1 MHNKQILADLT
12 KTPVP
17 PIIPNSLSVEALWK
31 VQRISGITLAPDGQ
45 RVCAS
50 VARYDMQANTGSSC
64 LWIFAAGQKAIELT
78 SNGDPNSSDKDSGA
92 QWSGDGKHIAFVA
105 KRAGDEAAQIYLIN
119 PDGGEAKRLTQLSTG
134 VSSISWVGDGKR
146 SNTQLA
152 FISWVWPDLANDQAQ
167 AKRLQERK
175 QSKVKAHVVE
185 HGHYR
190 HWDHWLADG
199 RVPQVHVVNIA
210 TGRVQNIM
218 FGSDHYLPLGDPDG
232 HCFDISPN
240 GKMLAFVFN
249 PLGKERADTS
259 FKIGLL
265 TIGEAAAS
273 RLATAT
279 QRKTKQTVR
288 VLNANDLY
296 EYASP
301 KFSGDGA
308 QLACTRAEF
317 GKHFLASKRLAV
329 LDVKTGKCNDWLSAW
344 DREPAGNHQWGFA
357 SQDGQL
363 QDSNPCLYFTAE
375 DSGCQH
381 LYRAQAGD
389 TLPTVVAKGGTI
401 NEFCINANGLSYAV
415 NSATYPTQIFYIKNV
430 IDLENQPATRI
441 DRLNDALLRKVK
453 LGEVKAHWCKGANG
467 DPVHIWVTYPPGFDP
482 KKKYPLL
489 HSIHGGPH
497 TCFGDTWHARWNT
510 QAFAAHGYVVACVQY
525 HGSTSYGQAF
535 KEAISGQWG
544 LLEAHDIDAGTNYL
558 VKQGYIDKDQVVGT
572 GGSYGGYMVAMLNG
586 KAHRKPKAADPFKAY
601 VCHAGCFDWVSMFGD
616 DAWFWHW
623 RELGAYYY
631 DDMQQVLKQSP
642 HNYAANMN
650 TPTLVLHGELDY
662 RVPVSQGF
670 QYFNTLRARGVE
682 SRLVYFPD
690 ENHWVLKPQN
700 SRLWFSEF
708 FGWVG
713 QFVKGV
719 GFK

>member
-1 MHNKQILADLT
+1 MRNQLIPSDLT

-31 VQRISGITLAPDGQ
+31 VQRISGLTLAPDGQ
-45 RVCAS
+45 RVCAT
-50 VARYDMQANTGSSC
+50 VTRYDMQANTSNNS
-64 LWIFAAGQKAIELT
+64 LWVFAAGRKAVELT
-78 SNGDPNSSDKDSGA
+78 SNGDPSGAAKDGSA
-92 QWSGDGKHIAFVA
+92 QWSPDGKHIAFVA
-105 KRAGDEAAQIYLIN
+105 KRTGDETGQIYLIN
-119 PDGGEAKRLTQLSTG
+119 PEGGEAKRLTQLSTG
-134 VSSISWVGDGKR
+134 VSSIQWIGDGQR
-146 SNTQLA
+146 NNTHLA
-152 FISWVWPDLANDQAQ
+152 FISWVWPDLNSDTAQ
-167 AKRLQERK
+167 AKRLQEQKR
-175 QSKVKAHVVE
+175 SKVKAHVVE

-199 RVPQVHVVNIA
+199 RVPQVHTVNIA

-218 FGSDHYLPLGDPDG
+218 FGSGYHLPLGDPDT
-232 HCFDISPN
+232 HSFDINAN
-240 GKMLAFVFN
+240 GKLLAFVFN
-249 PLGKERADTS
+249 PMGKERADTC

-265 TIGEAAAS
+265 TIGAQS
-273 RLATAT
+273 ATKAN
-279 QRKTKQTVR
+279 VR

-301 KFSGDGA
+301 KFSDDGL

-317 GKHFLASKRLAV
+317 GKHFLAPKKLAT
-329 LDVKTGKCNDWLSAW
+329 LDLKTGKATEWLSSW
-344 DREPAGNHQWGFA
+344 DREPAGNHQWLNH
-357 SQDGQL
+357 Q
-363 QDSNPCLYFTAE
+363 LYFTAE
-375 DSGCQH
+375 DEGCQH
-381 LYRAQAGD
+381 LYSAQAND
-389 TLPTVVAKGGTI
+389 RTPTLVAKGGTI
-401 NEFCINANGLSYAV
+401 NEFCINANGMSYAV
-415 NSATYPTQIFYIKNV
+415 NSATYPTQIYAANN
-430 IDLENQPATRI
+430 LAEPAKRI
-441 DRLNDALLRKVK
+441 DRLNDALLRNLK
-453 LGEVKAHWCKGANG
+453 LGDVQAHWCKGANG
-467 DPVHIWVTYPPGFDP
+467 DPVHVWVTYPPGFDP

-497 TCFGDTWHARWNT
+497 TCFGDTWHARWNS

-535 KEAISGQWG
+535 KDAISGQWG
-544 LLEAHDIDAGTNYL
+544 LLEAQDIDAATNYL
-558 VKQGYIDKDQVVGT
+558 VKQGYIDKDQIVGS

-601 VCHAGCFDWVSMFGD
+601 VCHAGCFDWVSMFAD

-631 DDMQQVLKQSP
+631 DDMEQVLKQSP
-642 HNYAANMN
+642 HNYAGNMN
-650 TPTLVLHGELDY
+650 TPTLVMHGELDY

-708 FGWVG
+708 FGWLAR
-713 QFVKGV
+713 FVKGV
-719 GFK
+719 GVK